1 MVRQSPNDNNKYLV
15 LNLSNKLTVLL
26 VHDDEAQK
34 SAACCN
40 VSIGSFAD
48 PIDAMGLAHFLE
60 HMLFMGTESFPDEN
74 DCVSYLNAHHIFIVS
89 IHSSILVHSPLH
101 LHV

>member
-74 DCVSYLNAHHIFIVS
+74 DYSSYLKI
-89 IHSSILVHSPLH
+89 
-101 LHV
+101 